1 MHASMRD
8 DGGVAF
14 AAGRTCD
21 GGLIATATGRDMLWT
36 ESPRPAGLEINERMV
51 LPSSAHPPPAPP
63 VRDCDSVLP

>member
-21 GGLIATATGRDMLWT
+21 GGLIATATGRDMLWRSLDR
-36 ESPRPAGLEINERMV
+36 ESATGRAGLEINHLTGTDDDGR
-51 LPSSAHPPPAPP
+51 
-63 VRDCDSVLP
+63 